1 MKKGKKFTRA
11 IAAALSLALAVTI
24 AAPMDA
30 SATNLNSNNRGAEKL
45 WMAIKQITGVST
57 IMDTGAHPDDERN
70 SLLAY
75 CLLEKGAETVAVIT
89 TYGQGG
95 QNAIGSESGF
105 AYSAVRARELQE
117 AMDLIGGE
125 LVVISEEYDNTAVDF
140 GFSKL
145 GEEALAIWDVEE
157 QIERT
162 VRAIRTYRPDVVFN
176 SANNVLT
183 EHGQHQATNIIT
195 AEAFKRAADPNAY
208 PDQIKAGLRPY
219 QPKKLYDTGKAD
231 DYTAKMDYTM
241 YNEIL
246 GLTYEQFGQNSRY
259 FHISQSMGKVTDVSA
274 TAASYHKLIATSLEK
289 KLTDKEEDMFDGI
302 ELTYTDLAAKYHKN
316 KQVYRLLNSL
326 QDDADD
332 IVAAYPINSKVTS
345 AAHDMI
351 DDINKG
357 LDTIKKSNLSEEDKY
372 DLTFRL
378 NTKLDQLYEVSA
390 QSSSLIATITPASY
404 EVARGQSTKVTVQLY
419 NGGKSDLKNLSV
431 KLNTPEGWTVS
442 APKVTTASKIDYNK
456 TIKFEYEVSI
466 PKNADYY
473 HPYEEIPMTAT
484 VSYVVDGVASKTT
497 IEPKKLFAVMPEYS
511 LQLSPENYVL
521 NTTVANST
529 IPVTVGVKSYVTGK
543 TSTTVTLDAPAG
555 WTVEPKQVKLEFT
568 GNNQNKTA
576 NFTITPPANLKD
588 ENRYTIK
595 AKATSAKMV
604 SDQTVQVISYDHIG
618 TTYYLYDAAVTVQ
631 SAKVILPEGLKVGYF
646 DSGKDE
652 VYKYL
657 EQIGM
662 DVTVIGDNDVMYGDL
677 SKFDTIVLGIRAY
690 RDSEALITANNRLLD
705 FVEKGGNLVV
715 NYSQNSAADKW
726 QPSFAPYPLKIGSP
740 TLTWRVVEEDAKM
753 TILDPNNKV
762 FSTPNKIV
770 ESDWDGWVQERSIYN
785 ISEAD
790 PKYTKLVSAI
800 DKGSEI
806 VQDGQWLTTNY
817 GKGVYTYTSIVW
829 YRQIQQAMAPGAYR
843 MFVNILSQKQ

>member
-1 MKKGKKFTRA
+1 MKIGKKLSRT
-11 IAAALSLALAVTI
+11 IAAALTLAITVTV
-24 AAPMDA
+24 ATPANA
-30 SATNLNSNNRGAEKL
+30 SAALNTNNRGAEKL

-70 SLLAY
+70 SLLSY

-145 GEEALAIWDVEE
+145 GEEALAIWDVDK

-195 AEAFKRAADPNAY
+195 AEAFKKAADPKAY
-208 PDQIKAGLRPY
+208 PEQITKEGLRPY
-219 QPKKLYDTGKAD
+219 QAKKLYDTGTDKD
-231 DYTAKMDYTM
+231 HTAKMDYTKF
-241 YNEIL
+241 NEIL

-274 TAASYHKLIATSLEK
+274 TAVSYHKLIQTSLDK
-289 KLTDKEEDMFDGI
+289 KLTDKEKDMFDGI
-302 ELTYTDLAAKYHKN
+302 EMTYTDLAANYSKTKP
-316 KQVYRLLNSL
+316 VYKLLNDL
-326 QDDADD
+326 QDDADK
-332 IVAAYPINSKVTS
+332 IVAAYPNYTKVTS
-345 AAHDMI
+345 ATHDMI
-351 DDINKG
+351 ADINAGFK
-357 LDTIKKSNLSEEDKY
+357 TINNSKLSEEDKY

-378 NTKLDQLYEVSA
+378 KTKLKQLYELSA
-390 QSSSLIATITPASY
+390 QSSSLIATITPVSY
-404 EVARGQSTKVTVQLY
+404 EVAKGQSTKVTVQLF
-419 NGGKSDLKNLSV
+419 NGGNSDIKNLSV
-431 KLNTPEGWTVS
+431 KLNTPAGWTVT

-456 TIKFEYEVSI
+456 AIKFEYEVGI
-466 PKNADYY
+466 PKNADYF
-473 HPYEEIPMTAT
+473 HPYEDVPMTAT
-484 VSYVVDGVASKTT
+484 VSYNVDGVTAETI
-497 IEPKKLFAVMPEYS
+497 IEPNKLFAVMPEYS

-521 NTTVANST
+521 NTTVSNT
-529 IPVTVGVKSYVTGK
+529 KIPVTVGVKSYVTGK
-543 TSTTVTLDAPAG
+543 TSTTVTLDVPSG
-555 WTVEPKQVKLEFT
+555 WNIEPKQATLEFT
-568 GNNQNKTA
+568 GSNQNKTA
-576 NFTITPPANLKD
+576 NFTITPPANLK
-588 ENRYTIK
+588 EERFVLK
-595 AKATSAKMV
+595 AKATSANMV
-604 SDQTVQVISYDHIG
+604 SDQTVQVINYDHIG
-618 TTYYLYDAAVTVQ
+618 KTYYLYDSALTIQ

-657 EQIGM
+657 QQIGM
-662 DVTVIGDNDVMYGDL
+662 DVTVLGDNDVMYGDL

-690 RDSEALITANNRLLD
+690 RDSDALITANNRLLD
-705 FVEKGGNLVV
+705 FTKNGGNLIV
-715 NYSQNSAADKW
+715 NYSQNSAADRW
-726 QPSFAPYPLKIGSP
+726 DPSFSPYPLTIGKP

-753 TILDPNNKV
+753 TILNPENKV

-770 ESDWDGWVQERSIYN
+770 ASDWDGWVQERSIYN

-800 DKGSEI
+800 DKGSDI

-817 GKGVYTYTSIVW
+817 GKGIYTYTSIVW

-843 MFVNILSQKQ
+843 MFVNMLSQKQ